1 MSSIIQRINAT
12 LKRITDHVIRERL
25 LLVKATAKKSLRD
38 VAYEFG
44 YTHGKV
50 AYWKNRYKKHG
61 LKGLYTKE
69 RSGRPPLLKPD
80 QAAKIRRKVRRHN
93 VKQGWTTKHIKEYIR
108 KEGKVTY
115 TERHVQRLSHK
126 WGLAQIK
133 PRKRSAYSKKEDRE
147 VFQKKT
153 RIS

>member
-12 LKRITDHVIRERL
+12 LKRISDPVIRERL
-25 LLVKATAKKSLRD
+25 LLAKASFKKPLRD

-50 AYWKNRYKKHG
+50 AYWKNRYKKQG

-69 RSGRPPLLKPD
+69 RSGRPPKLKPA

-93 VKQGWTTKHIKEYIR
+93 IKQGWTTKHVKEYI
-108 KEGKVTY
+108 KKIGGVTY
-115 TERHVQRLSHK
+115 TERHIQRLSHK

-147 VFQKKT
+147 AFLKKT
-153 RIS
+153 RTS

>member
-12 LKRITDHVIRERL
+12 LQRINEPIIRERL
-25 LLVKATAKKSLRD
+25 LIVKASFKKSLRD

-50 AYWKNRYKKHG
+50 AYWKNRYKQYG

-69 RSGRPPLLKPD
+69 KSGRPSKLNFI
-80 QAAKIRRKVRRHN
+80 QIAKIRKKVRRHN
-93 VKQGWTTKHIKEYIR
+93 IKHGWTTKNVKEYIK
-108 KEGKVTY
+108 KEGGVTY
-115 TERHVQRLSHK
+115 TERHIQRLSHK

-133 PRKRSAYSKKEDRE
+133 PRKQSAYSKKEDRKA
-147 VFQKKT
+147 FLKKT
-153 RIS
+153 RIF

>member
-1 MSSIIQRINAT
+1 M
-12 LKRITDHVIRERL
+12 
-25 LLVKATAKKSLRD
+25 VKASFKKSLRD
-38 VAYEFG
+38 VADEFG

-50 AYWKNRYKKHG
+50 AYWKNRYKKYG

-69 RSGRPPLLKPD
+69 RSGRPSKLKPA
-80 QAAKIRRKVRRHN
+80 QAAKLRRKVRRHN
-93 VKQGWTTKHIKEYIR
+93 IKRGWTTKHVREYI
-108 KEGKVTY
+108 KKIGGVTY

-147 VFQKKT
+147 KFQKKT
-153 RIS
+153 RNS

>member
-12 LKRITDHVIRERL
+12 LKRISDPFIRERL
-25 LLVKATAKKSLRD
+25 LLVKASHKKSLRD

-50 AYWKNRYKKHG
+50 AYWKNRYNKQG

-69 RSGRPPLLKPD
+69 RSGRPSKLKPA
-80 QAAKIRRKVRRHN
+80 QMAKIRQKVRRHN
-93 VKQGWTTKHIKEYIR
+93 VKQGWTTKLVKEVIR
-108 KEGKVTY
+108 KEGGVTY

-147 VFQKKT
+147 AFLKKT
-153 RIS
+153 RTF